1 MIIWLIGLSGSGK
14 TSIAFEI
21 YKKIKNKKNFMIVDG
36 DEVRQIFDK
45 KTKHDKKGRFLNA
58 KRIQSICKL
67 CDNYNINVICNIVC
81 IFPNILKKNRKL
93 FKKYFEVYVESD
105 INYLINRNN
114 KNVYKKKKNVV
125 GMDIKFPIPK
135 NPDMVINTFKE
146 KNKEKNADKIFL
158 KIKKYLNS

>member
-1 MIIWLIGLSGSGK
+1 MDKICIFYCKFVEHRGLLIK
-14 TSIAFEI
+14 
-21 YKKIKNKKNFMIVDG
+21 
-36 DEVRQIFDK
+36 
-45 KTKHDKKGRFLNA
+45 NA

-81 IFPNILKKNRKL
+81 IFPNILKKIRKL